1 MSIKYY
7 EIGVAFEGPIV
18 CAYYMHNEKE
28 RVKNTLKFDEDYK
41 LYLSLEEFQRSLKC
55 DYRTDIMC
63 HFFYYNIRV
72 RNIYNNT
79 YVLSCKGI
87 NHYSTVFFPYP
98 YRDRSKKWK
107 IGWKFSKWR
116 IPRKYTEDYNIISR
130 YIDLRKSIEE
140 LIDKYYKGANIIFR
154 KGMDYY

>member
-1 MSIKYY
+1 MSIKYF
-7 EIGVAFEGPIV
+7 EIGVAFESPRDFGY
-18 CAYYMHNEKE
+18 YYMHNEIE
-28 RVKNTLKFDEDYK
+28 RSKINFDGDYK

-55 DYRTDIMC
+55 DYRTDIMY

-79 YVLSCKGI
+79 YVLSYKYI
-87 NHYSTVFFPYP
+87 NHYSTVFYPHP

-107 IGWKFSKWR
+107 IGWKFSKSR
-116 IPRKYTEDYNIISR
+116 RLYKYKEDYNTVSR

>member
-7 EIGVAFEGPIV
+7 EIGVAFESARDFG
-18 CAYYMHNEKE
+18 YYNMQSEIEGAKIN
-28 RVKNTLKFDEDYK
+28 FDGDYK

-55 DYRTDIMC
+55 DYRTDTMYN
-63 HFFYYNIRV
+63 FFYYNIRV

-79 YVLSCKGI
+79 YVLSYKYI
-87 NHYSTVFFPYP
+87 NHYSSVFSPYP

>member
-1 MSIKYY
+1 MSIKYF
-7 EIGVAFEGPIV
+7 EIGVAFESPRDFG
-18 CAYYMHNEKE
+18 YYNMQSEIEGSKIN
-28 RVKNTLKFDEDYK
+28 FDGDYK

-55 DYRTDIMC
+55 DYRTDIMH

-79 YVLSCKGI
+79 YVLSYKYI
-87 NHYSTVFFPYP
+87 NHYSTVFYPHP

-107 IGWKFSKWR
+107 IGWKFSKSR
-116 IPRKYTEDYNIISR
+116 RLHKYKEDYNTVSR

-140 LIDKYYKGANIIFR
+140 LIDKYYKGANIVFR
-154 KGMDYY
+154 KDMDYY